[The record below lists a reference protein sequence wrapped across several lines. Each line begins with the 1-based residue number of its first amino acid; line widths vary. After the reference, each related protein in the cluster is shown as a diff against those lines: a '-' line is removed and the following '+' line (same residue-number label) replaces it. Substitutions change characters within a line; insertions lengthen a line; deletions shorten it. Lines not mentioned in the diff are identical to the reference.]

1 MFKSISWQ
9 EFIIAVSIVAGCYY
23 AFIVIVFYRKDVI
36 ARLRGDAVSNSSPK
50 RVANQTR
57 PKNLM
62 GVIDSSAPLRRKPI
76 VQSSANAE
84 EIEIA
89 EGISGQVN
97 EQAQSAPA
105 DELLQ
110 ELCNLFE
117 IMKEGKPTQ
126 DAYLRNIK
134 TLFSQYTHLIGA
146 EEHTRISQLIIE
158 ELKTKHDIFL
168 STDVMEELWPK
179 ETVKHSNHSK

>member
-23 AFIVIVFYRKDVI
+23 AFIVIVFYRKDI
-36 ARLRGDAVSNSSPK
+36 AARLRGGTVSSSPPK
-50 RVANQTR
+50 TAQNQTR

-62 GVIDSSAPLRRKPI
+62 GAIESSAPLKRRPLG
-76 VQSSANAE
+76 QSSANAE
-84 EIEIA
+84 EIQMA
-89 EGISGQVN
+89 ETVSEPAA
-97 EQAQSAPA
+97 EQMQTGPA

-110 ELCNLFE
+110 ELSNLFE
-117 IMKEGKPTQ
+117 IMKEGKPSQ

-134 TLFSQYTHLIGA
+134 TLFSQYIHLIGS
-146 EEHTRISQLIIE
+146 EEYTRISQLVIE
-158 ELKTKHDIFL
+158 ELKTKHNIFL
-168 STDVMEELWPK
+168 STEMVEELWPK